1 MPLAMRQAKKD
12 LLDKPSKLNN
22 NFKKSLTFFHSAW
35 AKKQPKTVAA
45 NDTNHVPGP
54 TRKRQSSIQKGNGKS
69 EYKSKEYHRLVL

>member
-22 NFKKSLTFFHSAW
+22 SFKKLLTFFLSVW
-35 AKKQPKTVAA
+35 AKKQLKMVAA

-54 TRKRQSSIQKGNGKS
+54 TWNQQSSIQKDNGKS
-69 EYKSKEYHRLVL
+69 EYKSKEYYRLVP